1 MKTLTKHNRIM
12 ISDMV
17 REAIYFEESEHFEL
31 YNEDERNEFLYDF
44 YFFKIFFEQFKS
56 NVFILKQL

>member
-1 MKTLTKHNRIM
+1 M

-44 YFFKIFFEQFKS
+44 YFLKIFFEQLKS
-56 NVFILKQL
+56 NVFNLKQL